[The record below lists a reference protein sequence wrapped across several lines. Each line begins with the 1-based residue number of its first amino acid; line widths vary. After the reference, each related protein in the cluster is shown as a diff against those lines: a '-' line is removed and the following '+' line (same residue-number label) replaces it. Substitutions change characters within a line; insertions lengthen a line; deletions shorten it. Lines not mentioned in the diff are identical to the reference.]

1 MEVEAKILE
10 TNIAKTINII
20 VELLVVK
27 KLPDVLSGK
36 NSKRKI
42 KKKGRTSLS
51 KECKFNLNWRLF
63 LTKIL
68 RNTINMK
75 NKIILKPTS
84 PRSVKISK

>member
-36 NSKRKI
+36 IQKGKL
-42 KKKGRTSLS
+42 KKKAELHYPRNA
-51 KECKFNLNWRLF
+51 NL
-63 LTKIL
+63 T
-68 RNTINMK
+68 
-75 NKIILKPTS
+75 
-84 PRSVKISK
+84 